1 MVVVGIVAAGIA
13 SRVVHTGLPLIDK
26 YLGDAFYAAMF
37 FVIFR
42 RRETSTRSGWLAMGV
57 VTAMELFQLTGIP
70 LAMAASDSLPVRLL
84 ARLLGTEF
92 SWADL
97 AAYVVGI
104 TAAWIAAVR
113 G

>member
-1 MVVVGIVAAGIA
+1 MGIA
-13 SRVVHTGLPLIDK
+13 TRLIHTGLPLIDK
-26 YLGDAFYAAMF
+26 YLGDALYAVMF

-42 RRETSTRSGWLAMGV
+42 RWESPTRAAWFAMAV

-70 LAMAASDSLPVRLL
+70 LAMVGSDSLPVRLT

-92 SWADL
+92 AFADL

-104 TAAWIAAVR
+104 VSARIVSAR
-113 G
+113 

>member
-1 MVVVGIVAAGIA
+1 MLAIVIALGIG
-13 SRVVHTGLPLIDK
+13 SRLVHTGLPLIDK
-26 YLGDAFYAAMF
+26 YLGDALYAVMF

-42 RRETSTRSGWLAMGV
+42 LRETPAKAGWLAMGM

-70 LAMAASDSLPVRLL
+70 LAMSGSDSLPVRLV

-92 SWADL
+92 SIADL

-104 TAAWIAAVR
+104 AAARIASAK
-113 G
+113 